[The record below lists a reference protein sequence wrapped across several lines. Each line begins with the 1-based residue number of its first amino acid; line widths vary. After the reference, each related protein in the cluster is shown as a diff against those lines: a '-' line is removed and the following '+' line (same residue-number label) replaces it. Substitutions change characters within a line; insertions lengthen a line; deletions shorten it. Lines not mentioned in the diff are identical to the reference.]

1 MSPVGGW
8 LADRFSGR
16 HVISASLLVWSAVTW
31 ATGRVHDG
39 DALLATRALM
49 GVSEAFS
56 IPAALALIAD
66 FHTGPWAR
74 TRWGFTRASSS
85 GDFPATQR
93 RARRNHSECW
103 KGSGEVGPSAF

>member
-8 LADRFSGR
+8 LADRFSR
-16 HVISASLLVWSAVTW
+16 WHVISASLLVWSAVTW

-49 GVSEAFS
+49 GVSEAFY

-93 RARRNHSECW
+93 RARRSA
-103 KGSGEVGPSAF
+103 GADLRPSVR